1 MTTTFV
7 RAFAAVAAIVAAA
20 VPVLAQWP
28 AHPTPGIPRLGDG
41 AADLAAA
48 APRTSDARPDL
59 SGLWQNR
66 GIGGQNARPPDPPA
80 GTPPLAT
87 FWNVGVSFK
96 EGLPFQPWAAELR
109 RKRMADDSRDNP
121 DANCLPM
128 GIMQFHTHPAPRQI
142 VQTPSLIVI
151 MYEAN
156 YGLRKIYLDGRPA
169 PNNDPLPWWYGYS
182 RGRWDNDTLIVE
194 TTNFR
199 DGGWLDVNGSPLTDA
214 ATVTERFRRVNFG
227 QLEVDVTIDDPKA
240 YVRPWT
246 VRINQYIMVDTELLE
261 MICHENQQFMKRIV
275 IK

>member
-1 MTTTFV
+1 MTTVPRALVVAGIIGAATV
-7 RAFAAVAAIVAAA
+7 R
-20 VPVLAQWP
+20 VLAQWP
-28 AHPTPGIPRLGDG
+28 PHATPGIPRLADG
-41 AADLAAA
+41 SPDLAAA

-96 EGLPFQPWAAELR
+96 QGLPFQPWAAELR
-109 RKRMADDSRDNP
+109 KKRMADDSRENP

-128 GIMQFHTHPAPRQI
+128 GIMQFHTHPQPRQI

-182 RGRWDNDTLIVE
+182 RGRWDGDTLIVE

-199 DGGWLDVNGSPLTDA
+199 DGGWLDVNGTPLTDA
-214 ATVTERFRRVNFG
+214 AKVTERFRRVNFG
-227 QLEVDVTIDDPKA
+227 LLEVDVTIDDPKA
-240 YVRPWT
+240 YTRPWT

-275 IK
+275 VN

>member
-1 MTTTFV
+1 MTTFV
-7 RAFAAVAAIVAAA
+7 RAF
-20 VPVLAQWP
+20 
-28 AHPTPGIPRLGDG
+28 
-41 AADLAAA
+41 
-48 APRTSDARPDL
+48 
-59 SGLWQNR
+59 
-66 GIGGQNARPPDPPA
+66 
-80 GTPPLAT
+80 
-87 FWNVGVSFK
+87 
-96 EGLPFQPWAAELR
+96 
-109 RKRMADDSRDNP
+109 
-121 DANCLPM
+121 
-128 GIMQFHTHPAPRQI
+128 APRQI

-275 IK
+275 IN